1 MPVASGDQSNSVV
14 LCAPRPFRSNQV
26 LTPFVRCSGTA
37 VAISTG
43 GAAAPLPPPRR
54 RSQRQ
59 RPRRGSRRTARTR
72 TLRWPHRPH
81 GRGQVGRRSVP
92 LGGTSMPRRPSSP
105 VRRSGRTMLR
115 RRRCST
121 STPRRGSSRAPSQ
134 RGISSLERIYLDR
147 FRSSTMS

>member
-1 MPVASGDQSNSVV
+1 MFFTGRARLD
-14 LCAPRPFRSNQV
+14 RIPFSP
-26 LTPFVRCSGTA
+26 PFVRCSGTA
-37 VAISTG
+37 VAISSG

-59 RPRRGSRRTARTR
+59 RPRRGSRKTARTR
-72 TLRWPHRPH
+72 TLRWPRRPH
-81 GRGQVGRRSVP
+81 GRRRVGRPSVP
-92 LGGTSMPRRPSSP
+92 LDGTRMPRRPLSP
-105 VRRSGRTMLR
+105 VRRSGRITLR

-134 RGISSLERIYLDR
+134 LGISSLGRIYLAR